1 VYLRRSAAKRKGAD
15 GTAGLARCYNITYL
29 EPTMRDAILSIR
41 NRLDGVGVLLS
52 GLCAVHCLLG
62 LLLVSL
68 LGLGGQFLLSPEIHR
83 VGLALAVA
91 VGLVTIG
98 LGALRHGRL
107 EPLLLGACGIA
118 LMALAVIAGHGP
130 QEAALTISGVALVAF
145 AHIRNLRPAA

>member
-1 VYLRRSAAKRKGAD
+1 
-15 GTAGLARCYNITYL
+15 
-29 EPTMRDAILSIR
+29 MRDAILSIR

-68 LGLGGQFLLSPEIHR
+68 LGLGGGLLLAPDIHR

-91 VGLVTIG
+91 VGVVTLG
-98 LGALRHGRL
+98 LGALRHGRI
-107 EPLLLGACGIA
+107 EPLVIGSGGIA
-118 LMALAVIAGHGP
+118 LMAAAVIAGHGP
-130 QEAALTISGVALVAF
+130 QEAFLTIAGVGLVAF